1 MQLPEQWVIQLIEGQ
16 LLQGFSI
23 GPKEI
28 QVSWYMPNN
37 PGKTSQGKKG
47 PVIFN
52 SEPKAQAL
60 LLALQ
65 ALVGAEFSKAVVAS
79 YQPPKGN

>member
-28 QVSWYMPNN
+28 LVSWYMPNN
-37 PGKTSQGKKG
+37 PGKTNQGKKG

-52 SEPKAQAL
+52 YEPKAQ
-60 LLALQ
+60 
-65 ALVGAEFSKAVVAS
+65 VVAEFSKAVVAS
-79 YQPPKGN
+79 YQPSKGN